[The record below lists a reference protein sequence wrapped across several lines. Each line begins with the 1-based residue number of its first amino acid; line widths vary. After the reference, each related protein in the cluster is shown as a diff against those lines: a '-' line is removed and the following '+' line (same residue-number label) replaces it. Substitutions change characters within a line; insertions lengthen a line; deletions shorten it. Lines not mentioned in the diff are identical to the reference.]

1 MKAKEMIM
9 FVVTIVL
16 SLIIIA
22 QLLPQGLGPI
32 LNIANVNVSING
44 VDTPFGE
51 IAGANALVPLI
62 LLIATVSVIGLII
75 KIVKGSVD
83 ES

>member
-9 FVVTIVL
+9 FVVSIVL

-32 LNIANVNVSING
+32 LNIATVNVTVDG
-44 VDTPFGE
+44 VPTPFGE
-51 IAGANALVPLI
+51 ITGANTLIPLI

-83 ES
+83 E